1 MPRPLPLLTAGAAL
15 AGALSLGFVVPAASA
30 SAAPSD
36 GSAAR
41 LLTAPLAE
49 PVWLCH
55 PGDPAT
61 ACGATTARYPDGATV
76 PLSTTVVAPQGTVV
90 EQPAVEEPP
99 VDCFYV
105 YPTVDLLPNPVVQV
119 GSLPP
124 YVRDDEV
131 AVLLAQ
137 IGPLTGQCRIF
148 APLYRQ
154 NTLPQM
160 ALNVVTGA
168 QSYTGPGFAD
178 VQQAWDDYWAHDN
191 IDAATGQRRGVIL
204 LGHSQGSVAA
214 EKLLQHS
221 VDGNAE
227 ATAQLVSAVLLG
239 GQVQVPLNAAA
250 GGGDDPASTFQHL
263 PLCEPTAAAVPVGCV
278 IAYSSFE
285 APGGGTPP
293 AGSLAANLD
302 PGHRIACVNPTAVLT
317 GTSPDAETALH
328 PILPTSRLVRGHTT
342 APHGALTHVL
352 TGYTLPT
359 DTTGYRSS
367 PGALSGR
374 CSFTGDATTNNSW
387 LQISDHSGLLPDTS
401 DSALGLHV
409 VDYSIDLG
417 DLRALLATQVERWA
431 ETRP

>member
-55 PGDPAT
+55 PDDPAA

-76 PLSTTVVAPQGTVV
+76 PLSTTVLAPQGAVV
-90 EQPAVEEPP
+90 EEPAVEEPP

-105 YPTVDLLPNPVVQV
+105 YPTIDLLPNPVVRV

-124 YVRDDEV
+124 SARDDEI

-154 NTLPQM
+154 STLPQM
-160 ALNVVTGA
+160 ALSALTGTEP
-168 QSYTGPGFAD
+168 YPGPGFAD
-178 VQQAWDDYWAHDN
+178 VQQAWDYYWAHDN
-191 IDAATGQRRGVIL
+191 VDTVTGQRRGVIL
-204 LGHSQGSVAA
+204 LGHSQGSVAV
-214 EKLLQHS
+214 EKLLQHAI
-221 VDGNAE
+221 DGDAE

-239 GQVQVPLNAAA
+239 GQVQVPLNAAT
-250 GGGDDPASTFQHL
+250 GGGNDPASTFQHL
-263 PLCEPTAAAVPVGCV
+263 PLCEPTATAVPVGCI
-278 IAYSSFE
+278 IAYSSYE
-285 APGGGTPP
+285 ASDGGTPP

-302 PGHRIACVNPTAVLT
+302 SGHRIACVNPTAVLT
-317 GTSPDAETALH
+317 GTPPDAETALQ
-328 PILPTSRLVRGHTT
+328 PILPTSRLLRGHAT
-342 APHGALTHVL
+342 APNGALTHVL
-352 TGYTLPT
+352 MGYALPT

-374 CSFTGDATTNNSW
+374 CSFAGDATTNSSW

-409 VDYSIDLG
+409 VDYSVDLG
-417 DLRALLATQVERWA
+417 DLRTLLTAQAERWA
-431 ETRP
+431 ATRA